1 MKSTTITIIL
11 LFILV
16 TVIKAQFPII
26 VREDSLKV
34 GNNQLPGLTVI
45 IPEVEYQRTIKN
57 WVKAMESGTRSK
69 VVDEGGKMTI
79 FGANIRSISQD
90 PVNIYSELRDGD
102 SALFLTAV
110 FELRKDVYVERATG
124 EDEFAKVRNHLLNFA
139 KDQYISLVSEQIWVE
154 EKKLRDLEKDL
165 RKLERGES
173 RLERSIRSNNRR
185 ISSERGNLT
194 ELNNSLRTLSAEII
208 VHKTRTNSSES
219 VERREEQTKHIKNL
233 EKDQKRTIRS
243 IKRSEN
249 RIRKAEKSI
258 NKARREI
265 PKSDVQQYGTSISI
279 AEQEA
284 VVQKFTNKL
293 QNIKE
298 FK

>member
-1 MKSTTITIIL
+1 MKSTIITIIL
-11 LFILV
+11 LFSLV
-16 TVIKAQFPII
+16 TVIMAQSSLI
-26 VREDSLKV
+26 VSEDSLKV
-34 GNNQLPGLTVI
+34 GNNQVPALTVM
-45 IPEVEYQRTIKN
+45 IPEVEYKQTIRN
-57 WVKAMESGTRSK
+57 WIKKVESGTRSK

-79 FGANIRSISQD
+79 FGANIKSISQD

-102 SALFLTAV
+102 SVLFLTAV

-124 EDEFAKVRNHLLNFA
+124 EDELAKVKSYLFNFA
-139 KDQYISLVSEQIWVE
+139 KDQYISLVSEQVWVE

-185 ISSERGNLT
+185 ISSERNNLT
-194 ELNNSLRTLSAEII
+194 ALNNKLRNLSAEII
-208 VHKTRTNSSES
+208 VLKTRTNSSES
-219 VERREEQTKHIKNL
+219 GGIREEQTKDIKDL
-233 EKDQKRTIRS
+233 EKNHKRTIRT

-258 NKARREI
+258 DKARREI
-265 PKSDVQQYGTSISI
+265 PRSDVQQYGISVRL
-279 AEQEA
+279 AEQEEI
-284 VVQKFTNKL
+284 VEKFANKL
-293 QNIKE
+293 QNIKD